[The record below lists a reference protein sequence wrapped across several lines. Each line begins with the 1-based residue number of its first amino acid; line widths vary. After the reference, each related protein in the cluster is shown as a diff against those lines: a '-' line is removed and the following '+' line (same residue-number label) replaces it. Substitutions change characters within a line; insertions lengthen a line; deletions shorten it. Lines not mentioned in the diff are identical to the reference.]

1 MRTFGRIAYV
11 GPDPFIMGGHTIR
24 ENIMMGKKADEEKM
38 AHVLALVQLEEDI
51 GKMVN
56 GVETVLSE
64 RGGNISSGQR

>member
-1 MRTFGRIAYV
+1 
-11 GPDPFIMGGHTIR
+11 
-24 ENIMMGKKADEEKM
+24 MMGKKADEEKM

>member
-1 MRTFGRIAYV
+1 
-11 GPDPFIMGGHTIR
+11 MGGHTIR

-64 RGGNISSGQR
+64 RGGNISSGQRS